1 MAEAQPQTTRI
12 RPMWLGKV
20 LVGLIVCFG
29 FAVWSAYDAI
39 WLYPSKQRDYIEHTE
54 LQYLGAL
61 RAEGS
66 RAFTASNASVPDP
79 AETRRALR
87 DMRSEGRS
95 PSTVES
101 ARLEWLNAIAILH
114 SLDALASENQEAG
127 PVDPTSGAPNKR
139 TLTLYNNP
147 EARWRELDTARQAVG
162 NVSGLA
168 AYDIPLQYLFL
179 VVSSGLSIWLVILL
193 VQVVPKK
200 YRFDPETLTL
210 TTPEGTKIVPDQI
223 IDVDRRKWEKFL
235 LFIRLQGESEE
246 RRFDLYRYIPLED
259 WLLAMEKASPHV
271 EAPPDEPEDTPA
283 EDSENA
289 SSADADQ
296 PERSVSG

>member
-1 MAEAQPQTTRI
+1 MAEAQPQTTSI

-20 LVGLIVCFG
+20 VVGLIVCFG

-61 RAEGS
+61 RAEGA

-79 AETRRALR
+79 AATRRALR

-95 PSTVES
+95 PTTVEG

-114 SLDALASENQEAG
+114 SLDALTRENQEAQ
-127 PVDPTSGAPNKR
+127 PVDPTSGAPHKR

-147 EARWRELDTARQAVG
+147 EARFRELDTARQAVG

-193 VQVVPKK
+193 ARVVPKK
-200 YRFDPETLTL
+200 YRFDPATLTL
-210 TTPEGTKIVPDQI
+210 TTPEGKSIVPNQI
-223 IDVDRRKWEKFL
+223 IDVDRRKWDKFL
-235 LFIRLQGESEE
+235 LFIRLEGENEE
-246 RRFDLYRYIPLED
+246 RRFDLYRHIPLED

-271 EAPPDEPEDTPA
+271 EAPPEEPE
-283 EDSENA
+283 EQESEESDSA
-289 SSADADQ
+289 PSADADQ
-296 PERSVSG
+296 TERSVSG

>member
-1 MAEAQPQTTRI
+1 MAEAQSQTTRI

-20 LVGLIVCFG
+20 VVGLIVCLG

-61 RAEGS
+61 RAEGA
-66 RAFTASNASVPDP
+66 RAFTASNASVADP

-87 DMRSEGRS
+87 NLRSEGRT
-95 PSTVES
+95 PSTVDA

-114 SLDALASENQEAG
+114 SLDGLTRENQEAQ
-127 PVDPTSGAPNKR
+127 PVDPTPGAPHKR
-139 TLTLYNNP
+139 TLTMYNNP
-147 EARWRELDTARQAVG
+147 EARFQELDTARQAVG

-179 VVSSGLSIWLVILL
+179 VVSSGLSIWLLILL
-193 VQVVPKK
+193 VRVVPKK

-210 TTPEGTKIVPDQI
+210 TTPEGQTIVPNQI
-223 IDVDRRKWEKFL
+223 VDVDRRKWEKFL
-235 LFIRLQGESEE
+235 LFIRLEGENEE

-271 EAPPDEPEDTPA
+271 EAPPDEPEEKPN
-283 EDSENA
+283 EDSDAEA
-289 SSADADQ
+289 SSEADQ